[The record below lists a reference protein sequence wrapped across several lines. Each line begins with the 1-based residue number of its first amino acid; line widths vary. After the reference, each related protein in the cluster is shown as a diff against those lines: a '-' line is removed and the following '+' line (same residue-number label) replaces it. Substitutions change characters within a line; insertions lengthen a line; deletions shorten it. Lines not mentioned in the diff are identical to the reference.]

1 MSLDLRKV
9 VHLYNDDDYDRHDDH
24 DDNDDDDDDDC
35 PPVPELVR
43 SSIVILANS
52 RNPRVD
58 DLATVH
64 ELHRCLPGG
73 KLLSTR
79 WFSQRF
85 LNICENEE
93 CKKIT

>member
-9 VHLYNDDDYDRHDDH
+9 VHLYNDGDDH
-24 DDNDDDDDDDC
+24 DYRDDDDDDDHDDC

-43 SSIVILANS
+43 SSVVILANS
-52 RNPRVD
+52 RDPRID

-73 KLLSTR
+73 KFLST
-79 WFSQRF
+79 
-85 LNICENEE
+85 
-93 CKKIT
+93 K